1 MSPPL
6 QAVYD
11 CNVLVQAL
19 ISNRGPAYAAVEAA
33 GDGRVGLFHSPHVVD
48 ELRRVAARPSL
59 AIRFSLTEKRV
70 DDFVELL
77 GRCSHCM
84 TAVPH
89 VFDLARDPDDA
100 HYVDLA
106 IAAKAQLIVSRDRDL
121 ISLSDLTRPE
131 GQEFAL
137 RFPNLQVVTLPQLLS
152 LISLENEK

>member
-1 MSPPL
+1 MTPPP

-19 ISNRGPAYAAVEAA
+19 ISKRGPAYVAVEAA
-33 GDGRVGLFHSPHVVD
+33 GDGRVDLFHSAYIVD

-77 GRCSHCM
+77 EGCSHCM

-89 VFDLARDPDDA
+89 VFDLDRDPDDA

-106 IAAKAQLIVSRDRDL
+106 VAAKAQLIVSRDRDL
-121 ISLSDLTRPE
+121 LSLSDLTRPE
-131 GQEFAL
+131 GQEFAR
-137 RFPNLQVVTLPQLLS
+137 RFPNLQVVTLPQLLA